1 MDHHLFNKIVRCIQT
16 ACEGTAGEVRAESR
30 LREDLDMESLQLVL
44 LQVELESE
52 FGFTFDPLDDD
63 FRQIF
68 QTAES
73 VYDYVKAKT
82 DG

>member
-1 MDHHLFNKIVRCIQT
+1 MDQNLFDRVADCIRT
-16 ACEGTAGEVRAESR
+16 ACEGTAGEVRPESR
-30 LREDLDMESLQLVL
+30 LQEDLGMESLQLVL
-44 LQVELESE
+44 LQVELEAA

-68 QTAES
+68 RTAES
-73 VYDYVKAKT
+73 VYDYVKGRT